1 MLHCRIHFN
10 NQFPKETWSIFTFL
24 RCQVTPSRACLSP
37 RSWAMAWFGSGGLAY
52 QPGLAAL
59 DPGPRCREAGAQ
71 RRAAQ
76 LGPQSLVTAEALL
89 AAGWAVSPVLPG
101 PRAEGAAGAAEPPR
115 EKAGTAD
122 APHVYPRLR
131 GRPGT
136 GVTCGCGT
144 VLTGSS
150 SVGTSFDPNELLG
163 EKGPV
168 RGGCVACDSMGD
180 SGILTAVKEL
190 CIYTCVF

>member
-1 MLHCRIHFN
+1 MMPSDTLEGLFVTTLLGHGVVRIWG
-10 NQFPKETWSIFTFL
+10 PGLPARTGSAGPWAPVPRGRRTAPGSTAGTAEL
-24 RCQVTPSRACLSP
+24 GPSR
-37 RSWAMAWFGSGGLAY
+37 G
-52 QPGLAAL
+52 AA
-59 DPGPRCREAGAQ
+59 RGA
-71 RRAAQ
+71 
-76 LGPQSLVTAEALL
+76 AEP
-89 AAGWAVSPVLPG
+89 AGWAVSPVLPG

-150 SVGTSFDPNELLG
+150 IVGTSFDPNELLG